1 MYIYIHVIVK
11 TQKNMNYKIQ
21 TINFSYE
28 MENKIFHLEVFYSVI
43 LMNQLIWRSVW
54 ISMEPGEFQPNKGN

>member
-1 MYIYIHVIVK
+1 
-11 TQKNMNYKIQ
+11 MNYKIQ